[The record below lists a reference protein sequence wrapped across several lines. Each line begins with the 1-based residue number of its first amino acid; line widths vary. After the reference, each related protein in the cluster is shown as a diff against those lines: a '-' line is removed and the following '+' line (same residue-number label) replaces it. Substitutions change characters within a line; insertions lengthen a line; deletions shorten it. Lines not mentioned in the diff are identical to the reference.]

1 MNSYSTHSRWT
12 QAEEKLNVFFKYDQY
27 LYISVCLRE
36 PGKAC
41 CPLFLYIT
49 SIALIYFVM
58 KSKK

>member
-41 CPLFLYIT
+41 CPLFLYYKYRVN
-49 SIALIYFVM
+49 LFRNE
-58 KSKK
+58 K